1 MHDLVI
7 RGGTIVDGTGADAY
21 SGDLAI
27 DGGVIAS
34 VGGKIGPGRREID
47 ANGALVQPGWVDVHT
62 HYDGQVTWDPL
73 IGPSCW
79 HGVTTIVMGNCG
91 VGFAPVRPDMHND
104 LIELMEGVEDIPG
117 AALHEGVD
125 WRWESFPEFMDALG
139 EMNHAID
146 IGVQVPHSPVRAY
159 VMGAAAS
166 GERPATED
174 EMARMAALVEEGLA
188 AGALG
193 FTTSKTK
200 FHRTSKNEHVPSYLA
215 DFQELRTVVQAM
227 KKRGE
232 GLIGVLSDFDEP
244 ESDMTGLRQLS
255 AESGRPLYY
264 LLVQFDEKPDKWR
277 RLLELS
283 QPNGDGALIR
293 PQVCPRPVG
302 FFLGLECSLHPFMS
316 KAAYKEIRD
325 LSLADRVARM
335 REPEFKQRVISE
347 VRQHKSAIMQEV
359 TTGFGKM
366 FRLGDPPNYEPP
378 EDQSIAALAAREG
391 RAPED
396 LAYDILLERDGTELI
411 FLPFTNYTSR
421 NHDTIRE
428 MMTDEQALF
437 GLGDGGAHCGLI
449 CDASIPTYLLT
460 HWVRDRTRGDRL
472 PLEWIVHRQT
482 QANAEFFGLHDRG
495 VLAPG
500 MKADVNVIDFDRLQL
515 RPPHIVRDLPAG
527 GRRLIQEAQGYIAT
541 VQTGAVTFENGEH
554 SGTLPGGVIRGRQS
568 GPNAA

>member
-7 RGGTIVDGTGADAY
+7 RGGTIVDGTGAAAY
-21 SGDLAI
+21 AGDVAV
-27 DGGVIAS
+27 DGGRIGQ
-34 VGGKIGPGRREID
+34 VGGTAGAGAREID
-47 ANGALVQPGWVDVHT
+47 ARGAMVMPGWVDVHT

-91 VGFAPVRPDMHND
+91 VGFAPVRPDQHDM

-125 WRWESFPEFMDALG
+125 WRWESFPEFMDAL
-139 EMNHAID
+139 ERMEHAID
-146 IGVQVPHSPVRAY
+146 IGVQVPHNPVRAY
-159 VMGAAAS
+159 VMGEAAS
-166 GERPATED
+166 GERPATD
-174 EMARMAALVEEGLA
+174 EEKARMAAIVEEGLSV
-188 AGALG
+188 GALG
-193 FTTSKTK
+193 FTTSRTK
-200 FHRTSKNEHVPSYLA
+200 FHRTSKNEHVPSHFA
-215 DFQELRTVVQAM
+215 DLEELRAITQPM

-244 ESDMTGLRQLS
+244 DADMAGLRRLS

-264 LLVQFDEKPDKWR
+264 LLVQFDDKPDKWR
-277 RLLELS
+277 RLLDLS
-283 QPNGDGALIR
+283 RPNGDGAQIR

-302 FFLGLECSLHPFMS
+302 FFLGLECSLNPFMS
-316 KAAYKEIRD
+316 KAAYKEVRD
-325 LSLADRVARM
+325 LPLAERVRRLRDPEM
-335 REPEFKQRVISE
+335 RRRILSE
-347 VRQHKSAIMQEV
+347 VRHHKSQIMKEV
-359 TTGFGKM
+359 TTGFDKM
-366 FRLGDPPNYEPP
+366 FKLGDPPNYEPSQ
-378 EDQSIAALAAREG
+378 EDSIAARAAREG
-391 RAPED
+391 RSPED
-396 LAYDILLERDGTELI
+396 VAYDILLERDGRELI
-411 FLPFTNYTSR
+411 FLPFTNYSSR

-460 HWVRDRTRGDRL
+460 HWVRDRSRGDRL

-482 QANAEFFGLHDRG
+482 RANAAFFGLDDRG
-495 VLAPG
+495 ALAPG
-500 MKADVNVIDFDRLQL
+500 MKADINVIDFDGLQL

-541 VQTGAVTFENGEH
+541 VQSGAVTFENGVH
-554 SGTLPGGVIRGRQS
+554 TGALPGGLVRGRQT
-568 GPNAA
+568 GPEAA